1 MRSLYV
7 GKRVLLWYLFFSAFF
22 ICFPRFI
29 WSQKVFVSSGGGG
42 SGSGGSVNYSLGQI
56 FYTVASGST
65 GHAFQGIQLPYEIYQ
80 ITDIIKSNDVRL
92 QFLAYPNPVYDQLIL
107 QVSDTLKGNLSY
119 QLVDIHGRLLKEGRI
134 YVREMAIPF
143 DGYLKGS
150 YILFVLKEG
159 SLMQAFKIIKK

>member
-1 MRSLYV
+1 MRSLHFK
-7 GKRVLLWYLFFSAFF
+7 KRVLLWVFFIICIPFSA
-22 ICFPRFI
+22 
-29 WSQKVFVSSGGGG
+29 WSQHVFVSSGGSSSQTGG
-42 SGSGGSVNYSLGQI
+42 TVSYSLGQI

-150 YILFVLKEG
+150 YILFILKEG